1 MNFFRKQISDF
12 ERETDGKGKNI
23 FPFSACTWEDIGRN
37 EIVMQKD
44 SAFELQGTGF
54 ELFTSQSLGSDE
66 TILVGKDL
74 ADIKGDISFARVSL
88 IELDENEDEQKAHDI
103 VRKIEYIKYHYFPKG
118 YMIRTNSLSSAEN
131 VRVSKKALKDGISFE
146 HIGNMLIS
154 KYKEN
159 KNVKAVKIF
168 FITDPSV
175 NYGNLQKLAEK
186 NSNVIEALDHVI
198 RDLNLDCDACKLKAI
213 CDEVEGMKELHFKNA
228 MK

>member
-1 MNFFRKQISDF
+1 
-12 ERETDGKGKNI
+12 
-23 FPFSACTWEDIGRN
+23 
-37 EIVMQKD
+37 MQKD

-88 IELDENEDEQKAHDI
+88 IELDEIEDEQKAHDI